1 MSEKVLSTWNGN
13 LGEHHKK
20 IIRREKPRNRKIQK
34 MAPAITEIKQ
44 QIEQTMNAAS
54 KDSRNYGAGQLAMYV
69 AVVEKQLEIDGEPG
83 IKESLTQMIHEAER
97 IQKYASEALRLLQLS

>member
-1 MSEKVLSTWNGN
+1 
-13 LGEHHKK
+13 
-20 IIRREKPRNRKIQK
+20 